1 MTAQRFTDPTKPI
14 LVVGATGAIGR
25 EVVRALLEHGASVRV
40 FVRSPEKVATLPAHV
55 ERVIGGLED
64 QRAVA
69 RAVRGV
75 GAAFYVSPHDDAE
88 EQLAEQF
95 VSACEREGTRLVFA
109 GVHADGAN
117 RLARLVQRTIFG
129 LMLPHYKPKLRLAER
144 IRTSRTKPVVLIPG
158 NYYQNDAI
166 YQEQILDGIYPT
178 PLRLVPR
185 VDTRDV
191 GDAAAR
197 ALLDP
202 GIPSG
207 GYALV
212 GPESLGGEQSAAS
225 WSAALGWP
233 VRYAPD
239 IALTDQLLER
249 LIGGRKARDF
259 QKTNRMLAKFAVQ
272 TAPGQLQQTIFLL
285 GRQPRSY
292 AEYTR
297 DMAAE
302 WAGALRYESASELVS

>member
-1 MTAQRFTDPTKPI
+1 MTDQRFTGSTKPI
-14 LVVGATGAIGR
+14 LVAGATGAIGR
-25 EVVRALLEHGASVRV
+25 EVVRALLEHGAPVRV
-40 FVRSPEKVATLPAHV
+40 FVRSSEKVAALPAQV
-55 ERVIGGLED
+55 ERVIGSLGD

-75 GAAFYVSPHDDAE
+75 RAAFYVSPHDDAE
-88 EQLAEQF
+88 EQFAEQF
-95 VSACEREGTRLVFA
+95 VSACEQEGTRLVFA

-117 RLARLVQRTIFG
+117 RLARLIQRTLFG
-129 LMLPHYKPKLRLAER
+129 LMMPHYKSKLRLAER
-144 IRTSRTKPVVLIPG
+144 IRTSHTKPVVLIPG
-158 NYYQNDAI
+158 NYYQNDEI
-166 YQEQILDGIYPT
+166 YQEQILDGLYPT

-202 GIPSG
+202 SIPAG
-207 GYALV
+207 GYGLV
-212 GPESLGGEQSAAS
+212 GPEALNGEQSAAS
-225 WSAALGWP
+225 WGAALGRP

-249 LIGGRKARDF
+249 TVGGRKAQDF
-259 QKTNRMLAKFAVQ
+259 QRTNRMLAKFAVQ
-272 TAPGQLQQTIFLL
+272 TTPGQLQQTIFLL
-285 GRQPRSY
+285 GRQPRSH

-302 WAGALRYESASELVS
+302 WVGTLQGELAPSLVD